1 MDSRRSELTAAKP
14 ARENEVDVALPTEP
28 TDMDAAY
35 EDACH
40 VLASKPPKAKRVVDP
55 ATRKRDYYATV
66 RTNVLLVWCLTNAA
80 LCIVILNVSNEMVR
94 TYYMAVLLYSVAAL
108 ALFRLIGAIA
118 YLYVASWICPR

>member
-1 MDSRRSELTAAKP
+1 M
-14 ARENEVDVALPTEP
+14 
-28 TDMDAAY
+28 
-35 EDACH
+35 
-40 VLASKPPKAKRVVDP
+40 
-55 ATRKRDYYATV
+55 
-66 RTNVLLVWCLTNAA
+66 LLVWCLTNAA